1 MVQYL
6 LRQTIMFSPP
16 GLLGL
21 GVVTI
26 YFVVNQDWVR
36 AAVLAA
42 VAVLG
47 LAQYAVAKYWL
58 RTIEDHDLRQWQ
70 RENPSGEP
78 GSRDDQ

>member
-1 MVQYL
+1 MLQYL

-16 GLLGL
+16 GFLGL

-26 YFVVNQDWVR
+26 YFVVNQDWGLV
-36 AAVLAA
+36 AVLAA

-58 RTIEDHDLRQWQ
+58 RSIEDRGLREWQ

-78 GSRDDQ
+78 GSRDH